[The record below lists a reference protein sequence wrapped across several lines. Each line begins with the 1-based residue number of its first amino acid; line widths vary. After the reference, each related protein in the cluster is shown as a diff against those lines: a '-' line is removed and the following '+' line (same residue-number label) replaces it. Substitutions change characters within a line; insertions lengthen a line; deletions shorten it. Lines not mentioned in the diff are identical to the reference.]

1 MQRATHNRLRVRSD
15 AARLQSGQSIVE
27 FALIVP
33 VLFLMLV
40 GVVYIA
46 QGFNLQ
52 IVLYGAAYEG
62 AKVWAKG
69 QPGSGIDQCT
79 PPDCD
84 TGADGANNF
93 DAYVVPAVKR
103 YLRNSGYDAEQ
114 VRFFKPEGDY
124 KGVLG
129 VYDRARESVRLE
141 ILYPY
146 QLPVGNFAGSYQQ
159 IWIGAAVTMKRGS

>member
-1 MQRATHNRLRVRSD
+1 M
-15 AARLQSGQSIVE
+15 
-27 FALIVP
+27 
-33 VLFLMLV
+33 LFLMLV

-52 IVLYGAAYEG
+52 VVMYGAAYEG

-69 QPGSGIDQCT
+69 QPGSGIDHCT

-84 TGADGANNF
+84 PNSEGSNNF
-93 DAYVVPAVKR
+93 DSYVVPAVKR
-103 YLRNSGYDAEQ
+103 YVRTNGYDGEQ

-129 VYDRARESVRLE
+129 VRDREREFVRLDV
-141 ILYPY
+141 LYPY
-146 QLPVGNFAGSYQQ
+146 RLPVGSFAESYKQ
-159 IWIGAAVTMKRGS
+159 IWIGASVTMKRGS